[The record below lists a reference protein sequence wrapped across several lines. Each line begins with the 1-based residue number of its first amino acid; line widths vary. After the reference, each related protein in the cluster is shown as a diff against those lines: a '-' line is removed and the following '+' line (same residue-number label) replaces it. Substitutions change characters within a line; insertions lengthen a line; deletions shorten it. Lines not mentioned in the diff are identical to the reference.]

1 VGLRE
6 LKKERTRRLIS
17 ETAHRLFAERGFE
30 AVRVAEVARAAE
42 VSEATVFN
50 YFPAKEDLF
59 FSGLE
64 DTGAR
69 IVDAV
74 RDRAPDEPVLAA
86 CRRALLSGNEWL
98 EAIDAGDAEAL
109 ERARTVTRVI
119 GGSPALQARE
129 RLGLARNAEAL
140 AAELGGDVAARVVA
154 GAVSGLHAELIRHT
168 RQLVTEAPEMGGL
181 TAAAHAHGTRAF
193 DLLERGLADY
203 GRRDGPYVA
212 VSGS

>member
-1 VGLRE
+1 M
-6 LKKERTRRLIS
+6 KKARTRQQIADAAR
-17 ETAHRLFAERGFE
+17 RLFAERGFDR
-30 AVRVAEVARAAE
+30 VRVAEIAQAAE

-69 IVDAV
+69 IVEAV
-74 RDRAPDEPVLAA
+74 RGRAPGEPVLAA

-98 EAIDAGDAEAL
+98 EAIDAGDTEAL

-119 GGSPALQARE
+119 AGSPALRARE

-140 AAELGGDVAARVVA
+140 AAELGGDAAARVVA
-154 GAVSGLHAELIRHT
+154 GAVSGLHAELIRHS
-168 RQLVTEAPEMGGL
+168 RQLVTEAPAIGEL

-203 GRRDGPYVA
+203 GRRA
-212 VSGS
+212 